1 MNLRVLWLVPALALG
16 LGVAAWLVMSGPETA
31 RLESEETEV
40 PVTIVIA
47 EARDLSPTAAGYGFS
62 RPARTWSAVA
72 AVRGTVIETHP
83 DFADGRFIPA
93 GEVVLRIDPG
103 DYELSLAEAR
113 ADLAALQTEVEQLS
127 AEAVNL
133 EAVLRIERERLALAE
148 QDLERIRQ
156 LVAQGAAPQTRL
168 DEQERAV
175 LTFRRTVQE
184 LENTLALIPVQQ
196 ERLQAQMARAETRIA
211 RAQRDLDQTEIVAP
225 FDMRVAESQV
235 EAFQFVNAGQTLLT
249 GEGTERAEI
258 VAQIPVESF
267 RRVIAAVL
275 GKTGLA
281 PLSQMHQADTAAIGA
296 EVRLVGSDT
305 TWPARIEQVQTG
317 LDARTRTVQVVVSVA
332 DPYDFAEG
340 GMPLVKNMYLQ
351 VTLTGPA
358 GVPVVM
364 LPDATVHDGR
374 VLIMDAD
381 DRLELR
387 EVEVAYRQGGHAIL
401 RDGVAPGERVV
412 LDDLVPAISGTRLR
426 VADGDAGDG
435 LGNAVVP

>member
-1 MNLRVLWLVPALALG
+1 MNRRVLWLIPALALG
-16 LGVAAWLVMSGPETA
+16 LGIAAWLMVTGPETA
-31 RLESEETEV
+31 RLESEETAV
-40 PVTIVIA
+40 PVEFVIA
-47 EARDLSPTAAGYGFS
+47 EARDLSPTAVGYGFS

-83 DFADGRFIPA
+83 DYSDGRFIPA
-93 GEVVLRIDPG
+93 SELVLRIDPG
-103 DYELSLAEAR
+103 EYKLSLAEAR
-113 ADLAALQTEVEQLS
+113 ADLATLQSELEQLS

-133 EAVLRIERERLALAE
+133 EAVLRIERERLTLAE
-148 QDLERIRQ
+148 QDLGRIRQ

-168 DEQERAV
+168 DEQERSV

-184 LENTLALIPVQQ
+184 IENSLALIPVQQ
-196 ERLQAQMARAETRIA
+196 ERLQAQVARAETRIA

-225 FDMRVAESQV
+225 FDMRVAERQV
-235 EAFQFVNAGQTLLT
+235 EAFQFVNAGQMLLT
-249 GEGTERAEI
+249 GEGTARAEI
-258 VAQIPVESF
+258 VAQIPVEPF
-267 RRVIAAVL
+267 RRVVAAVL
-275 GKTGLA
+275 GETGLA
-281 PLSQMHQADTAAIGA
+281 PLSQMQMAHTAAVGA

-332 DPYDFAEG
+332 DPYDFGED

-351 VTLTGPA
+351 VMLSGPA

-364 LPDATVHDGR
+364 LPDAAVHDGR

-387 EVEVAYRQGGHAIL
+387 EVEVAYRQEGHAVL
-401 RDGVAPGERVV
+401 HGGVTPGERVV
-412 LDDLVPAISGTRLR
+412 LDDLVPAIAGTLLR

-435 LGNAVVP
+435 LGNGAMP